1 MARKKKSE
9 PTPHLVAVAKEEI
22 PKRIVP
28 EIPNTFHFYS
38 FNQNLI
44 RMESLDKSLKID
56 SDLIKYVLDEIK
68 ERQLTGIS
76 LFVVEYD
83 DKKEVSV
90 KEVID
95 LNSEELDEDLK
106 KIILKID
113 KVELE

>member
-9 PTPHLVAVAKEEI
+9 PTPHLVAVAREEI

-56 SDLIKYVLDEIK
+56 SVLIKYVLDEIK
-68 ERQLTGIS
+68 ERQLTGTS
-76 LFVVEYD
+76 LFVVKYD

-95 LNSEELDEDLK
+95 LNSEELDEDLQTLVS
-106 KIILKID
+106 KITT
-113 KVELE
+113 VELT